1 MLRPRR
7 ERGHATG
14 DAPAITRLLRE
25 PRNAPPTGGDS
36 PLHGVARPAIPP
48 PDDASTGGSARS
60 PRSARLPKSP
70 FVRAF
75 VRGVDAFTRV
85 LGRFVSWFV
94 LAMVLIG
101 AYNALVRY
109 LGRFTGANLSSNLYL
124 ELQWYLFS
132 LIFLLAAGYAL
143 KENAHVR
150 VDVVYGRLRRRARS
164 WIDTVGA
171 VLMLLPFCV
180 FMLWVSW
187 PSVHNS
193 WSIKEV
199 SPDPGGLPRYP
210 LKAVILVCFVLLLAQ
225 ALAQLAKDVGV
236 LRRRRARRTS
246 NDGLE
251 GGGGDAR

>member
-1 MLRPRR
+1 MDGL
-7 ERGHATG
+7 
-14 DAPAITRLLRE
+14 TR
-25 PRNAPPTGGDS
+25 A
-36 PLHGVARPAIPP
+36 
-48 PDDASTGGSARS
+48 
-60 PRSARLPKSP
+60 
-70 FVRAF
+70 
-75 VRGVDAFTRV
+75 

-94 LAMVLIG
+94 LIMVLIG

-109 LGRFTGANLSSNLYL
+109 LGRFTGTNLSSNLYL

-132 LIFLLAAGYAL
+132 LIFLLGAGYAL

-150 VDVVYGRLRRRARS
+150 VDVLYGRLGKRARA

-171 VLMLLPFCV
+171 LVMLLPFCV

-193 WSIKEV
+193 WSIREV

-225 ALAQLAKDVGV
+225 ALAQLAKDLRV
-236 LRRRRARRTS
+236 LRAERQ
-246 NDGLE
+246 
-251 GGGGDAR
+251 GGDAPDDGGDG